1 MPEPGTTANV
11 RPGIK
16 QDGMNHCVAEWIVGV
31 LLSGMVFYPREVGE
45 KQDSKE
51 EAVQIGHF

>member
-11 RPGIK
+11 KLGIK
-16 QDGMNHCVAEWIVGV
+16 QGGLNHCVAEQIVGV

-45 KQDSKE
+45 KHDSKE
-51 EAVQIGHF
+51 EVVQTGHF